1 MITKSI
7 TNVVHSAQGGVLQFN
22 FMQGNMLKNM
32 LAGDIMLNLFDTPRL
47 DMAIANIFLRQLDD
61 SGIVRVTPLLFHN
74 DQLVT
79 YKNAQDEIIWQTT
92 APDFTAFVTL
102 SFSHEQEET
111 YYYSVRVEITAR
123 RRYAMI

>member
-61 SGIVRVTPLLFHN
+61 SGIVRVTHCCFTMTNSSPIRTRRMKSSGRPRLQTSLPL
-74 DQLVT
+74 
-79 YKNAQDEIIWQTT
+79 
-92 APDFTAFVTL
+92 
-102 SFSHEQEET
+102 
-111 YYYSVRVEITAR
+111 
-123 RRYAMI
+123 